1 VGLDYHYSEG
11 YMYWSDIRNG
21 TLNRAFLNGANVEVL
36 FHTDD
41 PLIID
46 LAVDWVNEKI
56 YWTEAIRSPGVNIL
70 ANRYCFYGSHVAIS
84 IVPRN
89 TSYSHPTITILACQP
104 SD

>member
-1 VGLDYHYSEG
+1 
-11 YMYWSDIRNG
+11 MYWSDIRNG

-56 YWTEAIRSPGVNIL
+56 YWTEAIRSPGVKRIYVL
-70 ANRYCFYGSHVAIS
+70 VRCSPYLHANRLTDCGES
-84 IVPRN
+84 
-89 TSYSHPTITILACQP
+89 
-104 SD
+104 

>member
-1 VGLDYHYSEG
+1 
-11 YMYWSDIRNG
+11 MYWSDIRNG

-56 YWTEAIRSPGVNIL
+56 YWTEAIQGYMYWSDVRTGSLNRAFLNGTSAEVLLHTEDPVIDGIAVDWVNEKL
-70 ANRYCFYGSHVAIS
+70 YWTEAW
-84 IVPRN
+84 
-89 TSYSHPTITILACQP
+89 
-104 SD
+104 